1 MTTTQT
7 SRETRVI
14 RVTKGI
20 PPELENNLAGTNL
33 LREIVQKLQDQ
44 WGFLKLRVD
53 TLQAGDRPDLQV
65 RHHYTAGTWELTASR
80 LGPQGDGVRPVL
92 ARMTQ
97 RWVDGQ
103 ELPDAQAVID
113 EVLNWMTDPVDRT

>member
-1 MTTTQT
+1 MTTTPT
-7 SRETRVI
+7 TENRIRRVS
-14 RVTKGI
+14 KGV
-20 PPELENNLAGTNL
+20 PPELEHDLAGTRL
-33 LREIVQKLQDQ
+33 LHEVVQALTNE
-44 WGFLKLRVD
+44 WGFVKLRVD

-103 ELPDAQAVID
+103 ELPDAQGVID
-113 EVLNWMTDPVDRT
+113 EVLNWMTDPIDLS